1 MGKKTENHGKLEIH
15 NLGCVIRRGK
25 LKKLEHLEMQVGSNS
40 EFIYKQFNRQM
51 EKTVMEAKGEIESF
65 CQNKINSIAQ
75 AALVEQRED
84 ILKLENPVDINIE

>member
-1 MGKKTENHGKLEIH
+1 
-15 NLGCVIRRGK
+15 
-25 LKKLEHLEMQVGSNS
+25 MQTGAVLVCQCRPGR
-40 EFIYKQFNRQM
+40 NRQM